1 MGAAG
6 SVTGVDMT
14 EPQLAVARKHA
25 DAWATHLG
33 YPAPNMRFVQ
43 GRMED
48 LREAG
53 IAGACFAARVA
64 LARGAL
70 TP

>member
-1 MGAAG
+1 MAAALVGARG

-14 EPQLAVARKHA
+14 EAQLAVARKHA
-25 DAWATHLG
+25 DAWAKHLG
-33 YPAPNMRFVQ
+33 YAQPNMRFVK

-53 IAGACFAARVA
+53 IAGAWFASP
-64 LARGAL
+64 L
-70 TP
+70 